1 MIFKIAWRNIYRNKK
16 RSLITITSIF
26 AALFLIIL
34 MRALQFGFYDKLIE
48 TVVESYAGY
57 VEIHADGFW
66 DNQNLDNSMQVDQE
80 LLDKIKSVEG
90 VENIVQR
97 LQTFSLISMGD
108 KTKGAVIN
116 GINLSEEQKITDWNK
131 KMLSGSFDIKKNEI
145 IIGKG
150 IAEFFNISENDTLI
164 LYGQGYRGMMA
175 AGKYPVKGIIDL
187 KNPDLNKL
195 GVFMTMES
203 ARNYVSSDDISTHII
218 IDKEKYY
225 EEKKIVENLDNVLS
239 DRYEVMTW
247 KETLPEIEQT
257 ITADSA
263 GGLIMAFILYV
274 IVVFGMFGTV
284 LMMTEE
290 RKYEFGVLISIG
302 MSRARL
308 FGIILIETVILSMVG
323 VFLAIAVTFPICY
336 YYNIN
341 PINMAT
347 LMGEGADQM
356 MQEMGF
362 SPIAPMSTSLDI
374 PLSHALVIFLFS
386 LLISI
391 YPAIKIAKLNP
402 VKSMK
407 V

>member
-16 RSLITITSIF
+16 RTLITVTSIF

-34 MRALQFGFYDKLIE
+34 MRALQFGFYDNIIK

-57 VEIHADGFW
+57 VEVHAEGYW
-66 DNQNLDNSMQVDQE
+66 DNQSLDNSMEVDQK
-80 LLDKIKSVEG
+80 LINDISSVEG

-97 LQTFSLISMGD
+97 LQTFSLISMGE
-108 KTKGAVIN
+108 KTKGGVIN
-116 GINLSEEQKITDWNK
+116 GVDISDEQKITDWNK
-131 KMLSGSFDIKKNEI
+131 KMLSGSFNLGENEI
-145 IIGKG
+145 IVGKG
-150 IAEFFNISENDTLI
+150 IAEYFDIRENDTLI

-175 AGKYPVKGIIDL
+175 AGKYPVKGVIDL

-195 GVFMTMES
+195 GIFMAIES
-203 ARNYVSSDDISTHII
+203 ARNYVSSEEISTHII
-218 IDKEKYY
+218 IDKEQYY
-225 EEKKIVENLDNVLS
+225 DEEKIVKDLS
-239 DRYEVMTW
+239 QILSKDYEIMTW
-247 KETLPEIEQT
+247 KKTLPEIEQT

-263 GGLIMAFILYV
+263 GGLIMAFILYI

-302 MSRARL
+302 MSRIRL
-308 FGIILIETVILSMVG
+308 FRIILIETIILSMIG
-323 VFLAIAVTFPICY
+323 VLLAIILTYPISY
-336 YYNIN
+336 YFNLN
-341 PINMAT
+341 PIDMAA

-356 MQEMGF
+356 MEDLGF
-362 SPIAPMSTSLDI
+362 SPLAPMSISWDI
-374 PLSHALVIFLFS
+374 PLSHALVIFIFS

-391 YPAIKIAKLNP
+391 YPAIKILNLNP

-407 V
+407 I

>member
-1 MIFKIAWRNIYRNKK
+1 MIFKIAWRNIYRNQK

-90 VENIVQR
+90 VENVVQR

-131 KMLSGSFDIKKNEI
+131 KMVSGSFDIKKNEI

-239 DRYEVMTW
+239 DNYEVMTW

>member
-26 AALFLIIL
+26 GALFLIIL

-57 VEIHADGFW
+57 VEVHADGFW
-66 DNQNLDNSMQVDQE
+66 DNQNLDNSMEVDQS
-80 LLDKIKSVEG
+80 LINDIKSVEG

-97 LQTFSLISMGD
+97 LQTFSLISMGE
-108 KTKGAVIN
+108 KTKGGVIN
-116 GINLSEEQKITDWNK
+116 GINISEEQKITDWSK
-131 KMLSGSFDIKKNEI
+131 KMVSGSFDIGDDEI

-150 IAEFFNISENDTLI
+150 IAEYFDIKEDDTLI

-195 GVFMTMES
+195 GIFMTIES
-203 ARNYVSSDDISTHII
+203 ARNYVSSKEISTHII

-225 EEKKIVENLDNVLS
+225 KEENIVVDLSNVLS
-239 DRYEVMTW
+239 KDYEIMSW

-257 ITADSA
+257 ITADNA
-263 GGLIMAFILYV
+263 GGVIMAFILYI

-302 MSRARL
+302 MSRIRL
-308 FGIILIETVILSMVG
+308 FGIVLIETVILSMIG
-323 VFLAIAVTFPICY
+323 VVLAILITYPICY
-336 YYNIN
+336 YYYLN
-341 PINMAT
+341 PIDMAD

-356 MQEMGF
+356 MEEMGF
-362 SPIAPMSTSLDI
+362 SPIAPMSIEWNI
-374 PLSHALVIFLFS
+374 PLTHALVIFISS

-391 YPAIKIAKLNP
+391 YPSIKISKLNP

-407 V
+407 I

>member
-16 RSLITITSIF
+16 RSLITITSVF
-26 AALFLIIL
+26 AALLLIIL

-66 DNQNLDNSMQVDQE
+66 DNQSLDNSMQVDQQ
-80 LLDKIKSVEG
+80 LLDDIQSVEG

-97 LQTFSLISMGD
+97 LQTFSLISVGE
-108 KTKGAVIN
+108 KTKGGVIN

-131 KMLSGSFDIKKNEI
+131 KMVSGSFDLSDNEI
-145 IIGKG
+145 IIAKG
-150 IAEFFNISENDTLI
+150 IAEFFGISENDTLI

-175 AGKYPVKGIIDL
+175 AGKYPVKGVIDL
-187 KNPDLNKL
+187 KNPDLNKIGL
-195 GVFMTMES
+195 FMTMES
-203 ARNYVSSDDISTHII
+203 VRNYVSSDEISTHII
-218 IDKEKYY
+218 IGKEKYY
-225 EEKKIVENLDNVLS
+225 DEGKIVEDLGLILS
-239 DRYEVMTW
+239 DDYEVMTW

-290 RKYEFGVLISIG
+290 RKYEFGVLISVG
-302 MSRARL
+302 MSRIRL
-308 FGIILIETVILSMVG
+308 FGIILVETIILSMVG
-323 VFLAIAVTFPICY
+323 VVLAVMVTYPISI

-341 PINMAT
+341 PIDMAL
-347 LMGEGADQM
+347 LMGDGANQM
-356 MQEMGF
+356 IEEMGF
-362 SPIAPMSTSLDI
+362 SPMIPMSISWDI
-374 PLSHALVIFLFS
+374 PLSHSLVIFIFS

-391 YPAIKIAKLNP
+391 YPAIKISKLNP

>member
-16 RSLITITSIF
+16 RSLITITSVF
-26 AALFLIIL
+26 AALLLIIL

-66 DNQNLDNSMQVDQE
+66 DNQSLDNSMQVDQQ
-80 LLDKIKSVEG
+80 LLDDIQSVEG

-97 LQTFSLISMGD
+97 LQTFSLISVGE
-108 KTKGAVIN
+108 KTKGGVIN

-131 KMLSGSFDIKKNEI
+131 KMVSGSFDLSDNEI
-145 IIGKG
+145 IIAKG
-150 IAEFFNISENDTLI
+150 IAEFFDISENDTLI

-175 AGKYPVKGIIDL
+175 AGKYPVKGVIDL
-187 KNPDLNKL
+187 KNPDLNKIGL
-195 GVFMTMES
+195 FMTMES
-203 ARNYVSSDDISTHII
+203 VRNYVSSDEISTHII

-225 EEKKIVENLDNVLS
+225 NEDKIVEDLGLILS
-239 DRYEVMTW
+239 DDYEVMTW

-302 MSRARL
+302 MSRIRL
-308 FGIILIETVILSMVG
+308 FGIILVETIVLSMAG
-323 VFLAIAVTFPICY
+323 VVLAIMFTYPISI

-341 PINMAT
+341 PIDMAI
-347 LMGEGADQM
+347 LMGDGAVQM
-356 MQEMGF
+356 IEEMGF
-362 SPIAPMSTSLDI
+362 SPMIPMSISWDI
-374 PLSHALVIFLFS
+374 PLSHSLVIFIFS

-391 YPAIKIAKLNP
+391 YPAIKISKLNP

>member
-16 RSLITITSIF
+16 RTLITITSIF

-34 MRALQFGFYDKLIE
+34 MRALQFGFYDNIIK

-57 VEIHADGFW
+57 VEVHAEGYW
-66 DNQNLDNSMQVDQE
+66 DNQSLDNSMEVNQKLIND
-80 LLDKIKSVEG
+80 ISSVEG

-97 LQTFSLISMGD
+97 LQTFSLISMGE
-108 KTKGAVIN
+108 KTKGGVIN
-116 GINLSEEQKITDWNK
+116 GVDISDEQKITDWNK
-131 KMLSGSFDIKKNEI
+131 KMVSGSFDLGENEI
-145 IIGKG
+145 IVGKG
-150 IAEFFNISENDTLI
+150 IAEYFDIRENDTLI

-175 AGKYPVKGIIDL
+175 AGKYPVKGVIDL

-195 GVFMTMES
+195 GIFMTIES
-203 ARNYVSSDDISTHII
+203 ARNYVSSEEISTHII
-218 IDKEKYY
+218 IDKEQYY
-225 EEKKIVENLDNVLS
+225 DEEKIVKDLS
-239 DRYEVMTW
+239 QILSKDYEIMTW
-247 KETLPEIEQT
+247 KKTLPEIEQT

-263 GGLIMAFILYV
+263 GGLIMAFILYI

-302 MSRARL
+302 MSRIRL
-308 FGIILIETVILSMVG
+308 FRIILIETIILSMIG
-323 VFLAIAVTFPICY
+323 VLLAIILTYPISY
-336 YYNIN
+336 YFNLN
-341 PINMAT
+341 PIDMAA

-356 MQEMGF
+356 MEDLGF
-362 SPIAPMSTSLDI
+362 SPLAPMSISWDI
-374 PLSHALVIFLFS
+374 PLSHALVIFIFS

-391 YPAIKIAKLNP
+391 YPAIKILNLNP

-407 V
+407 I

>member
-1 MIFKIAWRNIYRNKK
+1 MILKIAWRNIYRNKK

-57 VEIHADGFW
+57 VEVHADGFW
-66 DNQNLDNSMQVDQE
+66 DNQNLDNSMEVDQR
-80 LLDKIKSVEG
+80 LINDIKSVEG
-90 VENIVQR
+90 VDNIVQR
-97 LQTFSLISMGD
+97 LQTFSLISMGN
-108 KTKGAVIN
+108 KTKGGVIN
-116 GINLSEEQKITDWNK
+116 GINISDEQKITDWNK
-131 KMLSGSFDIKKNEI
+131 KMISGTFKIGKNEI

-150 IAEFFNISENDTLI
+150 IAEYFDIKENDTLI

-175 AGKYPVKGIIDL
+175 AGKYPVKGVIDL

-195 GVFMTMES
+195 GVFMNIET
-203 ARNYVSSDDISTHII
+203 ARNYVSSDEISTHII
-218 IDKEKYY
+218 VDKKQYY
-225 EEKKIVENLDNVLS
+225 DEEKIANDLTQVLS
-239 DRYEVMTW
+239 KDYEIMTW

-257 ITADSA
+257 ITADNA
-263 GGLIMAFILYV
+263 GGLIMAFILYI

-290 RKYEFGVLISIG
+290 RKYEFGVLISLG

-308 FGIILIETVILSMVG
+308 FGIIFIETIILSMIG
-323 VFLAIAVTFPICY
+323 VFIAIIITYPITF
-336 YYNIN
+336 YYNLN
-341 PINMAT
+341 PIDMAT

-356 MQEMGF
+356 MEEMGF
-362 SPIAPMSTSLDI
+362 SPIAPMSIEWDI
-374 PLSHALVIFLFS
+374 PLTHALVIFISS

-391 YPAIKIAKLNP
+391 YPAIKISKLNP

-407 V
+407 I

>member
-16 RSLITITSIF
+16 RSLITITSVF
-26 AALFLIIL
+26 AALLLIIL

-66 DNQNLDNSMQVDQE
+66 DNQSLDNSMQVDQQ
-80 LLDKIKSVEG
+80 LLDDIQSVEG

-97 LQTFSLISMGD
+97 LQTFSLISVGE
-108 KTKGAVIN
+108 KTKGGVIN
-116 GINLSEEQKITDWNK
+116 GINLSDEQKITDWNK
-131 KMLSGSFDIKKNEI
+131 KMVSGSFDLGDNEI
-145 IIGKG
+145 IIAKG
-150 IAEFFNISENDTLI
+150 IAEFFGISENDTLI

-175 AGKYPVKGIIDL
+175 AGKYPVKGVIDL
-187 KNPDLNKL
+187 KNPDLNKIGL
-195 GVFMTMES
+195 FMTMES
-203 ARNYVSSDDISTHII
+203 VRNYVSSDEISTHII
-218 IDKEKYY
+218 IGKEKYY
-225 EEKKIVENLDNVLS
+225 DEGKIVEDLGLILS
-239 DRYEVMTW
+239 DDYEVMTW

-302 MSRARL
+302 MSRIRL
-308 FGIILIETVILSMVG
+308 FGIILVETIILSMVG
-323 VFLAIAVTFPICY
+323 VVLAVMVTYPISI

-341 PINMAT
+341 PIDMAI
-347 LMGEGADQM
+347 LMGDGAVQM
-356 MQEMGF
+356 IEEMGF
-362 SPIAPMSTSLDI
+362 SPMIPMSISWDI
-374 PLSHALVIFLFS
+374 PLSHSLVIFIFS

-391 YPAIKIAKLNP
+391 YPAIKISKLDP

-407 V
+407 I

>member
-16 RSLITITSIF
+16 RSLITITSVF
-26 AALFLIIL
+26 AALLLIIL

-66 DNQNLDNSMQVDQE
+66 DNQSLDNSMQVDQQ
-80 LLDKIKSVEG
+80 LLDDIQSVEG

-97 LQTFSLISMGD
+97 LQTFSLISVGE
-108 KTKGAVIN
+108 KTKGGVIN

-131 KMLSGSFDIKKNEI
+131 KMVSGSFDLSDNEI
-145 IIGKG
+145 IIAKG
-150 IAEFFNISENDTLI
+150 IAEFFGISENDTLI

-175 AGKYPVKGIIDL
+175 AGKYPVKGVIDL
-187 KNPDLNKL
+187 KNPDLNKIGL
-195 GVFMTMES
+195 FMTMES
-203 ARNYVSSDDISTHII
+203 VRNYVSSDEISTHII
-218 IDKEKYY
+218 IGKEKYY
-225 EEKKIVENLDNVLS
+225 DEGKIVEDLGLILS
-239 DRYEVMTW
+239 DDYEVMTW

-302 MSRARL
+302 MSRIRL
-308 FGIILIETVILSMVG
+308 FGIILVETIILSMVG
-323 VFLAIAVTFPICY
+323 VFLAVMVTYPISI

-341 PINMAT
+341 PIDMAI
-347 LMGEGADQM
+347 LMGDGAVQM
-356 MQEMGF
+356 IEEMGF
-362 SPIAPMSTSLDI
+362 SPMIPMSISWDI
-374 PLSHALVIFLFS
+374 PLSHSLVIFIFS

-391 YPAIKIAKLNP
+391 YPAIKISKLNP

-407 V
+407 I

>member
-16 RSLITITSIF
+16 RSLITITSVF
-26 AALFLIIL
+26 AALLLIIL

-66 DNQNLDNSMQVDQE
+66 DNQSLDNSMQVDQQ
-80 LLDKIKSVEG
+80 LLDDIQSVEG

-97 LQTFSLISMGD
+97 LQTFSLISVGE
-108 KTKGAVIN
+108 KTKGGVIN
-116 GINLSEEQKITDWNK
+116 GINLPEEQKITDWNK
-131 KMLSGSFDIKKNEI
+131 KMVSGSFDLSDNEI
-145 IIGKG
+145 IIAKG
-150 IAEFFNISENDTLI
+150 IAEFFDISENDTLI

-175 AGKYPVKGIIDL
+175 AGKYPVKGVIDL
-187 KNPDLNKL
+187 KNPDLNKIGL
-195 GVFMTMES
+195 FMTMES
-203 ARNYVSSDDISTHII
+203 VRNYVSSDEISTHII
-218 IDKEKYY
+218 IGKEKYY
-225 EEKKIVENLDNVLS
+225 DEGKIVEDLGLILS
-239 DRYEVMTW
+239 DDYEVMTW

-302 MSRARL
+302 MSRIRL
-308 FGIILIETVILSMVG
+308 FGIILVETIILSMVG
-323 VFLAIAVTFPICY
+323 VVLAVMVTYPISI

-341 PINMAT
+341 PIDMAI
-347 LMGEGADQM
+347 LMGDGAVQM
-356 MQEMGF
+356 IEEMGF
-362 SPIAPMSTSLDI
+362 SPMIPMSISWDI
-374 PLSHALVIFLFS
+374 PLSHSLVIFIFS

-391 YPAIKIAKLNP
+391 YPAIKISKLNP

-407 V
+407 I

>member
-16 RSLITITSIF
+16 RSLITITSVF

-34 MRALQFGFYDKLIE
+34 LRALQFGFYDKLIE

-66 DNQNLDNSMQVDQE
+66 DNQSLDNSMQVDQQ
-80 LLDKIKSVEG
+80 LLDDIQSVEG

-97 LQTFSLISMGD
+97 LQTFSLISVGE
-108 KTKGAVIN
+108 KTKGGVIN

-131 KMLSGSFDIKKNEI
+131 KMVSGSFDLSDNEI
-145 IIGKG
+145 IIAKG
-150 IAEFFNISENDTLI
+150 IAEFFDISENDTLI

-187 KNPDLNKL
+187 KNPDLNKIGL
-195 GVFMTMES
+195 FMTMES
-203 ARNYVSSDDISTHII
+203 IRNYVSSDEISTHII
-218 IDKEKYY
+218 IGKEKYY
-225 EEKKIVENLDNVLS
+225 DEGKIVEDLGLILS
-239 DRYEVMTW
+239 DDYEVMTW

-302 MSRARL
+302 MSRIRL
-308 FGIILIETVILSMVG
+308 FGIILVETIILSMVG
-323 VFLAIAVTFPICY
+323 VVLAVMVTYPISI

-341 PINMAT
+341 PIDMAI
-347 LMGEGADQM
+347 LMGDGAVQM
-356 MQEMGF
+356 IEEMGF
-362 SPIAPMSTSLDI
+362 SPMIPMSISWDI
-374 PLSHALVIFLFS
+374 PLSHSLVIFIFS

-391 YPAIKIAKLNP
+391 YPAIKISKLNP

>member
-16 RSLITITSIF
+16 RSLITITSVF
-26 AALFLIIL
+26 AALLLIIL

-66 DNQNLDNSMQVDQE
+66 DNQSLDNSMQVDQQ
-80 LLDKIKSVEG
+80 LLDDIQSVEG

-97 LQTFSLISMGD
+97 LQTFSLISVGE
-108 KTKGAVIN
+108 KTKGGVIN

-131 KMLSGSFDIKKNEI
+131 KMVSGSFDLSDNEI
-145 IIGKG
+145 IIAKG
-150 IAEFFNISENDTLI
+150 IAEFFDISENDTLI

-175 AGKYPVKGIIDL
+175 AGKYPVKGVIDL
-187 KNPDLNKL
+187 KNPDLNKIGL
-195 GVFMTMES
+195 FMTMES
-203 ARNYVSSDDISTHII
+203 VRNYVSSDEISTHII

-225 EEKKIVENLDNVLS
+225 NEDKIVEDLGLILS
-239 DRYEVMTW
+239 DDYEVMTW

-302 MSRARL
+302 MSRIRL
-308 FGIILIETVILSMVG
+308 FGIILVETIILSMVG
-323 VFLAIAVTFPICY
+323 VVLAVMVTYPISI

-341 PINMAT
+341 PIDMAL
-347 LMGEGADQM
+347 LMGDGANQM
-356 MQEMGF
+356 IEEMGF
-362 SPIAPMSTSLDI
+362 SPMIPMSISWDI
-374 PLSHALVIFLFS
+374 PLSHSLVIFIFS

-391 YPAIKIAKLNP
+391 YPAIKISKLNP

>member
-16 RSLITITSIF
+16 RSLITITSVF
-26 AALFLIIL
+26 AALLLIIL

-66 DNQNLDNSMQVDQE
+66 DNQSLDNSMQVDQQ
-80 LLDKIKSVEG
+80 LLDDIQSVEG

-97 LQTFSLISMGD
+97 LQTFSLISVGE
-108 KTKGAVIN
+108 KTKGGVIN

-131 KMLSGSFDIKKNEI
+131 KMVSGSFDLSDNEI
-145 IIGKG
+145 IIAKG
-150 IAEFFNISENDTLI
+150 IAEFFGISENDTLI

-175 AGKYPVKGIIDL
+175 AGKYPVKGVIDL
-187 KNPDLNKL
+187 KNPDLNKIGL
-195 GVFMTMES
+195 FMTMES
-203 ARNYVSSDDISTHII
+203 VRNYVSSDEISTHII
-218 IDKEKYY
+218 IGKEKYY
-225 EEKKIVENLDNVLS
+225 DEDKIVENLGLILS
-239 DRYEVMTW
+239 DDYEVMTW

-302 MSRARL
+302 MSRIRL
-308 FGIILIETVILSMVG
+308 FGIILVETIVLSMAG
-323 VFLAIAVTFPICY
+323 VVLAVMVTYPICI

-341 PINMAT
+341 P
-347 LMGEGADQM
+347 D
-356 MQEMGF
+356 
-362 SPIAPMSTSLDI
+362 
-374 PLSHALVIFLFS
+374 
-386 LLISI
+386 
-391 YPAIKIAKLNP
+391 
-402 VKSMK
+402 
-407 V
+407 

>member
-16 RSLITITSIF
+16 RSLITITSVF
-26 AALFLIIL
+26 AALLLIIL

-66 DNQNLDNSMQVDQE
+66 DNQSLDNSMQVDQQ
-80 LLDKIKSVEG
+80 LLDDIQSVEG

-97 LQTFSLISMGD
+97 LQTFSLISVGE
-108 KTKGAVIN
+108 KTKGGVIN

-131 KMLSGSFDIKKNEI
+131 KMISGSFDLSDNEI
-145 IIGKG
+145 IIAKG
-150 IAEFFNISENDTLI
+150 IAEFFDISENDTLI

-175 AGKYPVKGIIDL
+175 AGKYPVKGVIDL
-187 KNPDLNKL
+187 KNPDLNKIGL
-195 GVFMTMES
+195 FMTMES
-203 ARNYVSSDDISTHII
+203 VRNYVSSDEISTHII
-218 IDKEKYY
+218 IGKEKYY
-225 EEKKIVENLDNVLS
+225 DEGKIVEDLDLILS
-239 DRYEVMTW
+239 DDYEVMTW

-302 MSRARL
+302 MSRIRL
-308 FGIILIETVILSMVG
+308 FGIILVETIILSMVG
-323 VFLAIAVTFPICY
+323 VVLAVMVTYPISI

-341 PINMAT
+341 PIDMAI
-347 LMGEGADQM
+347 LMGDGAVQM
-356 MQEMGF
+356 IEEMGF
-362 SPIAPMSTSLDI
+362 SPMIPMSISWDI
-374 PLSHALVIFLFS
+374 PLSHSLVIFIFS

-391 YPAIKIAKLNP
+391 YPAIKISKLKP

-407 V
+407 I

>member
-16 RSLITITSIF
+16 RSLITITSVF
-26 AALFLIIL
+26 AALLLIIL

-66 DNQNLDNSMQVDQE
+66 DNQSLDNSMQVDQQ
-80 LLDKIKSVEG
+80 LLDDIQSVEG

-97 LQTFSLISMGD
+97 LQTFSLISVGE
-108 KTKGAVIN
+108 KTKGGVIN
-116 GINLSEEQKITDWNK
+116 GINLSDEQKITDWNK
-131 KMLSGSFDIKKNEI
+131 KMVSGSFDLGDNEI
-145 IIGKG
+145 IIAKG
-150 IAEFFNISENDTLI
+150 IAEFFGISENDTLI

-175 AGKYPVKGIIDL
+175 AGKYPVKGVIDL
-187 KNPDLNKL
+187 KNPDLNKIGL
-195 GVFMTMES
+195 FMTMES
-203 ARNYVSSDDISTHII
+203 VRNYVSSDEISTHII
-218 IDKEKYY
+218 IGKEKYY
-225 EEKKIVENLDNVLS
+225 DEGKIVDDLGLILS
-239 DRYEVMTW
+239 DDYEVMTW

-302 MSRARL
+302 MSRIRL
-308 FGIILIETVILSMVG
+308 FGIILVETIILSMVG
-323 VFLAIAVTFPICY
+323 VVLAVMVTYPISI

-341 PINMAT
+341 PIDMAI
-347 LMGEGADQM
+347 LMGDGAVQM
-356 MQEMGF
+356 IEEMGF
-362 SPIAPMSTSLDI
+362 SPMIPMSISWDI
-374 PLSHALVIFLFS
+374 PLSHSLVIFIFS

-391 YPAIKIAKLNP
+391 YPAIKISKLNP

-407 V
+407 I

>member
-16 RSLITITSIF
+16 RTLITVTSIF

-34 MRALQFGFYDKLIE
+34 MRALQFGFYDNIIK

-57 VEIHADGFW
+57 VEVHAEGYW
-66 DNQNLDNSMQVDQE
+66 DNQSLDNSMEVDQK
-80 LLDKIKSVEG
+80 LINDISSVEG

-97 LQTFSLISMGD
+97 LQTFSLISMGE
-108 KTKGAVIN
+108 KTKGGVIN
-116 GINLSEEQKITDWNK
+116 GVDISDEQKITDWNK
-131 KMLSGSFDIKKNEI
+131 KMVSGSFDLGENEI
-145 IIGKG
+145 IVGKG
-150 IAEFFNISENDTLI
+150 IAEYFDIRENDTLI

-175 AGKYPVKGIIDL
+175 AGKYPVKGVIDL

-195 GVFMTMES
+195 GIFMTIES
-203 ARNYVSSDDISTHII
+203 ARNYVSSEEISTHII
-218 IDKEKYY
+218 IDKEQYY
-225 EEKKIVENLDNVLS
+225 DEEKIVKDLS
-239 DRYEVMTW
+239 QILSKDYEIMTW
-247 KETLPEIEQT
+247 KKTLPEIEQT

-263 GGLIMAFILYV
+263 GGLIMAFILYI

-302 MSRARL
+302 MSRIRL
-308 FGIILIETVILSMVG
+308 FGIILIETIILSMIG
-323 VFLAIAVTFPICY
+323 VLLAIILTYPISY
-336 YYNIN
+336 YFNLN
-341 PINMAT
+341 PIDMAA

-356 MQEMGF
+356 MEDLGF
-362 SPIAPMSTSLDI
+362 SPLAPMSISWDI
-374 PLSHALVIFLFS
+374 PLSHALVIFIFS

-391 YPAIKIAKLNP
+391 YPAIKILNLNP

-407 V
+407 I

>member
-16 RSLITITSIF
+16 RSLITITSVF
-26 AALFLIIL
+26 AALLLIIL

-66 DNQNLDNSMQVDQE
+66 DNQSLDNSMQVDQQ
-80 LLDKIKSVEG
+80 LLDDIQSVEG

-97 LQTFSLISMGD
+97 LQTFSLISVGE
-108 KTKGAVIN
+108 KTKGGVIN

-131 KMLSGSFDIKKNEI
+131 KMVSGSFDLSDNEI
-145 IIGKG
+145 IIAKG
-150 IAEFFNISENDTLI
+150 IAEFFDISENDTLI

-175 AGKYPVKGIIDL
+175 AGKYPVKGVIDL
-187 KNPDLNKL
+187 KNPDLNKIGL
-195 GVFMTMES
+195 FMTMES
-203 ARNYVSSDDISTHII
+203 VRNYVSSDEISTHII
-218 IDKEKYY
+218 IGKEKYY
-225 EEKKIVENLDNVLS
+225 DEGKIVEDLGLILS
-239 DRYEVMTW
+239 DDYEVMTW

-302 MSRARL
+302 MSRIRL
-308 FGIILIETVILSMVG
+308 FGIILVETIILSMVG
-323 VFLAIAVTFPICY
+323 VVLAVMVTYPISI

-341 PINMAT
+341 PIDMAI
-347 LMGEGADQM
+347 LMGDGAVEM
-356 MQEMGF
+356 IEEMGF
-362 SPIAPMSTSLDI
+362 SPMIPMSISWDI
-374 PLSHALVIFLFS
+374 PLSHSLVIFIFS

-391 YPAIKIAKLNP
+391 YPAIKISKLNP

>member
-90 VENIVQR
+90 VENVVQR

-145 IIGKG
+145 IIAKG

-239 DRYEVMTW
+239 DNYEVMTW
-247 KETLPEIEQT
+247 EETLPEIEQT

>member
-16 RSLITITSIF
+16 RSLITITSVF
-26 AALFLIIL
+26 AALLLIIL

-66 DNQNLDNSMQVDQE
+66 DNQSLDNSMQVDQH
-80 LLDKIKSVEG
+80 LLDDIQSVEG

-97 LQTFSLISMGD
+97 LQTFSLLSVGE
-108 KTKGAVIN
+108 KTKGGVIN
-116 GINLSEEQKITDWNK
+116 GINLSDEQKITDWNK
-131 KMLSGSFDIKKNEI
+131 KMVSGSFDLGDNEI
-145 IIGKG
+145 IIAKG
-150 IAEFFNISENDTLI
+150 IAEFFGISENDTLI

-175 AGKYPVKGIIDL
+175 AGKYPVKGVIDL
-187 KNPDLNKL
+187 KNPDLNKIGL
-195 GVFMTMES
+195 FMTMES
-203 ARNYVSSDDISTHII
+203 VRNYVSSDEISTHII
-218 IDKEKYY
+218 IGKEKYY
-225 EEKKIVENLDNVLS
+225 DEGKIVEDLGLILS
-239 DRYEVMTW
+239 DDYEVMTW

-302 MSRARL
+302 MSRIRL
-308 FGIILIETVILSMVG
+308 FGIILVETIILSMVG
-323 VFLAIAVTFPICY
+323 VVLAVMVTYPISI

-341 PINMAT
+341 PIDMAI
-347 LMGEGADQM
+347 LMGDGAVQM
-356 MQEMGF
+356 IEEMGF
-362 SPIAPMSTSLDI
+362 SPMIPMSISWDI
-374 PLSHALVIFLFS
+374 PLSHSLVIFIFS

-391 YPAIKIAKLNP
+391 YPAIKISKLNP

-407 V
+407 I

>member
-1 MIFKIAWRNIYRNKK
+1 MIFKIAWRNIYRNRK
-16 RSLITITSIF
+16 RSLITVTSIF

-34 MRALQFGFYDKLIE
+34 MRALQFGFYDNIIK

-57 VEIHADGFW
+57 VEIHADGYW
-66 DNQNLDNSMQVDQE
+66 DNQSLDNSMEVDQK
-80 LLDKIKSVEG
+80 LINDINSVEG

-97 LQTFSLISMGD
+97 LQTFSLISMGE
-108 KTKGAVIN
+108 KTKGGVIN
-116 GINLSEEQKITDWNK
+116 GVDISDEQKITDWNK
-131 KMLSGSFDIKKNEI
+131 KMVSGSFDLGENEI
-145 IIGKG
+145 IVGKG
-150 IAEFFNISENDTLI
+150 IAEYFDIRENDTLI

-175 AGKYPVKGIIDL
+175 AGKYPVKGVIDL

-195 GVFMTMES
+195 GIFMTIES
-203 ARNYVSSDDISTHII
+203 ARNYVSSEEISTHII
-218 IDKEKYY
+218 IDKEQYY
-225 EEKKIVENLDNVLS
+225 DEEKIVKDLS
-239 DRYEVMTW
+239 QILSKDYEIMTW

-263 GGLIMAFILYV
+263 GGLIMAFILYI

-302 MSRARL
+302 MSRIRL
-308 FGIILIETVILSMVG
+308 FGIILIETIILSMMG
-323 VFLAIAVTFPICY
+323 VLLAIILTYPISY
-336 YYNIN
+336 YFNLN
-341 PINMAT
+341 PIDMAA

-356 MQEMGF
+356 MEDLGF
-362 SPIAPMSTSLDI
+362 SPLAPMSISWDI
-374 PLSHALVIFLFS
+374 PLSHALVIFIFS

-391 YPAIKIAKLNP
+391 YPAIKILNLNP

-407 V
+407 I

>member
-26 AALFLIIL
+26 GALFLIIL

-57 VEIHADGFW
+57 VEVHADGFW
-66 DNQNLDNSMQVDQE
+66 DNQNLDNSMEVNQSLIND
-80 LLDKIKSVEG
+80 IKSVEG

-97 LQTFSLISMGD
+97 LQTFSLISMGE
-108 KTKGAVIN
+108 KTKGGVIN
-116 GINLSEEQKITDWNK
+116 GINISEEQKITDWSK
-131 KMLSGSFDIKKNEI
+131 KMVSGSFDIGDDEI

-150 IAEFFNISENDTLI
+150 IAEYFDIKEDDTLI

-195 GVFMTMES
+195 GIFMTIES
-203 ARNYVSSDDISTHII
+203 ARNYVSSKEISTHII

-225 EEKKIVENLDNVLS
+225 KEENIVVDLSNVLS
-239 DRYEVMTW
+239 KDYEIMSW

-257 ITADSA
+257 ITADNA
-263 GGLIMAFILYV
+263 GGVIMAFILYI

-302 MSRARL
+302 MSRIRL
-308 FGIILIETVILSMVG
+308 FGIVLIETVILSMIG
-323 VFLAIAVTFPICY
+323 VVLAILITYPICY
-336 YYNIN
+336 YYYLN
-341 PINMAT
+341 PIDMAD
-347 LMGEGADQM
+347 LMGEGADHM
-356 MQEMGF
+356 IEEMGF
-362 SPIAPMSTSLDI
+362 SPIAPMSIEWNI
-374 PLSHALVIFLFS
+374 PLTHALVIFISS

-391 YPAIKIAKLNP
+391 YPAIKISKLNP

-407 V
+407 I